1 MNDPIV
7 TACVCVVK
15 LVRFLILW
23 VALFVTEKVY
33 QDMYVSTVL
42 IRDSAP
48 PDLRPVVVYA
58 LLVDFVFFAFILML
72 VSLLRAQNPSKT
84 YAIDGNLVTMLVVD
98 YLASTVAIGIVGFGI
113 ASVVQDKTILRYRDD
128 GLRSIRA
135 LGTLL
140 LYASLLLMAIPYY
153 LLLA

>member
-1 MNDPIV
+1 MNDSIV
-7 TACVCVVK
+7 TACVYVVK
-15 LVRFLILW
+15 LVRFMVIW

-42 IRDSAP
+42 IQDTAP

-72 VSLLRAQNPSKT
+72 ISLLRAQNPAKT
-84 YAIDGNLVTMLVVD
+84 YAIDGTLIVLLVVD
-98 YLASTVAIGIVGFGI
+98 YLVSVLVLLVIGLGV
-113 ASVVQDKTILRYRDD
+113 ASVVQDRNILRYRDD

-135 LGTLL
+135 LGTLV
-140 LYASLLLMAIPYY
+140 LYASLVVLAIPYY
-153 LLLA
+153 LLV